1 MRWLLTILLTLAICS
16 CRSVRYVPVETVR
29 SDTLYLNKVQ
39 RDSIRL
45 VDSIYVREAGDT
57 VTVEKYRY
65 LYRDRL
71 VHDTLYVT
79 RTDSVQVP
87 YPVEKSLTKWQ
98 QFKMRVGGWAV
109 GLVALSALCIAFW
122 LLWRKR

>member
-1 MRWLLTILLTLAICS
+1 MKNILITILLTLAICS
-16 CRSVRYVPVETVR
+16 CRSVRYVP
-29 SDTLYLNKVQ
+29 
-39 RDSIRL
+39 
-45 VDSIYVREAGDT
+45 
-57 VTVEKYRY
+57 VEKYRY

-87 YPVEKSLTKWQ
+87 YPVERQLTRWQ

-109 GLVALSALCIAFW
+109 GLVALSALCLAFW
-122 LLWRKR
+122 MLWRKRG